1 MIYNKGGPGD
11 MYEYFAPMEG
21 VTGRLF
27 RRVHSRYFPGVDK
40 YFMPFVSPGKDRV
53 FSRKDLRELTPEGE
67 PGVPEVP
74 QLLTCQAED
83 FLWAAERLAD
93 LGYGEVNLN
102 LGCPSGTVTAKGKG
116 AGLLRDPEGL
126 DRFLDQIFRRVR
138 VAVSI
143 KTRVGFQSPEE
154 FEGLL
159 ACFGRYPCAELIVHP
174 RVRTEFY
181 KGGVHLEA
189 FALAVERSGAP
200 LCYNGDLTT
209 AGEIAAFRQRFPT
222 VERVMLG
229 RGLVGDPALAAKA
242 KGGAPADRTRLRS
255 FHDDLYEGYA
265 QAFGSRHNAML
276 RMKELWFYL
285 IWLFEGGERLGKA
298 LKKARTPA
306 EYEARVEDIF
316 RELPLSAD
324 SAALWRERPIF

>member
-1 MIYNKGGPGD
+1 
-11 MYEYFAPMEG
+11 
-21 VTGRLF
+21 
-27 RRVHSRYFPGVDK
+27 
-40 YFMPFVSPGKDRV
+40 
-53 FSRKDLRELTPEGE
+53 
-67 PGVPEVP
+67 
-74 QLLTCQAED
+74 
-83 FLWAAERLAD
+83 
-93 LGYGEVNLN
+93 
-102 LGCPSGTVTAKGKG
+102 
-116 AGLLRDPEGL
+116 
-126 DRFLDQIFRRVR
+126 
-138 VAVSI
+138 
-143 KTRVGFQSPEE
+143 
-154 FEGLL
+154 
-159 ACFGRYPCAELIVHP
+159 
-174 RVRTEFY
+174 
-181 KGGVHLEA
+181 
-189 FALAVERSGAP
+189 
-200 LCYNGDLTT
+200 
-209 AGEIAAFRQRFPT
+209 
-222 VERVMLG
+222 MLG